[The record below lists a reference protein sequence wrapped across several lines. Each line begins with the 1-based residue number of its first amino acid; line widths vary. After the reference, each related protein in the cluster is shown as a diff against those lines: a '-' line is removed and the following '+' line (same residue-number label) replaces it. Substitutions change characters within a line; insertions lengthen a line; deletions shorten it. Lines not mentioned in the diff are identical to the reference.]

1 MKKHVII
8 FSVALVALLAGACSQ
23 ISSNCEC
30 ITKKEL
36 VILMDVTDTV
46 IFNASLNDL
55 NENFSGFMDNQGLG
69 QIKECSSFKLSIA
82 PIVGGDVYELSSET
96 VSVNRKGL
104 SKQQFK
110 KLTDP
115 TKQMKMLKSKLDY
128 FKQLSQTPEAT
139 LASPVANTIIKA
151 INNVES
157 DSDATILVF
166 TDLMEHYGGFS
177 FYRSK
182 NDMNA
187 DFSVVVETVI
197 DPLVLNEFNKNT
209 HKKVRVIFVVKQS
222 GTNVANRRDLKQFWA
237 GLMQQLEIQA
247 VFVDNLTNI

>member
-8 FSVALVALLAGACSQ
+8 FSVALVALFAGACSQ

-36 VILMDVTDTV
+36 VVLVDITDTV
-46 IFNASLNDL
+46 VFNTSLNDL
-55 NENFSGFMDNQGLG
+55 NENFSGFMENQGLG
-69 QIKECSSFKLSIA
+69 QIKECESFKLSIA

-96 VSVNRKGL
+96 ISVNRKGL

-110 KLTDP
+110 KLTNP
-115 TKQMKMLKSKLDY
+115 TKQMQMLKGRLDD

-182 NDMNA
+182 IDLNV
-187 DFSVVVETVI
+187 DFIEVVETVV
-197 DPLVLNEFNKNT
+197 DPLVLSEFESNT
-209 HKKVRVIFVVKQS
+209 HENVKVIFVVKQS
-222 GTNVANRRDLKQFWA
+222 GTNGTNRRDLKQFWDN
-237 GLMQQLEIQA
+237 LMHELNIQA